1 MSRNP
6 EIIYAISDTLQY
18 CASCP
23 QRVELIKE
31 FGSTFSRIDGY
42 CNRECP
48 IGGLLQMRGKE
59 LERGG
64 RGEANHLRGR
74 SEPKAPGRASKQR
87 PILAPKCHTVTEISA
102 LA

>member
-6 EIIYAISDTLQY
+6 EIIYAISDMLQY

-23 QRVELIKE
+23 QRVELMRE

-48 IGGLLQMRGKE
+48 VGGLLQLRGKE

-64 RGEANHLRGR
+64 RSETNHICGW
-74 SEPKAPGRASKQR
+74 SEPEAPSRTSKQC
-87 PILAPKCHTVTEISA
+87 PVLASERHPVAEISA

>member
-1 MSRNP
+1 MSRNH
-6 EIIYAISDTLQY
+6 EIVYEISDTLQY

-23 QRVELIKE
+23 QRVALIRE

-48 IGGLLQMRGKE
+48 VGGLLQLRGKE

-64 RGEANHLRGR
+64 RGEANHLCGR
-74 SEPKAPGRASKQR
+74 SEPEASGRASEQR
-87 PILAPKCHTVTEISA
+87 PLLASKRHTAAQVSVMA
-102 LA
+102 

>member
-6 EIIYAISDTLQY
+6 EIVYEISDILQC
-18 CASCP
+18 CAGCP
-23 QRVELIKE
+23 QRVALMRE

-48 IGGLLQMRGKE
+48 VGGLLQMRGKE

-64 RGEANHLRGR
+64 RGEANHLCSR
-74 SEPKAPGRASKQR
+74 SEPEASGRTSKQR
-87 PILAPKCHTVTEISA
+87 PLLAPECYAAAEVPIMA
-102 LA
+102 